1 MTDHPCIIKAFG
13 GCACTEGE
21 CAEKP
26 VTRAPVIL
34 ISLRTQ
40 AIVCLTI
47 GFLAAIMS
55 AAVMEGKMKATDLTN
70 QEVNA
75 YVYRN

>member
-1 MTDHPCIIKAFG
+1 MTDCIIKAFG
-13 GCACTEGE
+13 GCACAEGE

-26 VTRAPVIL
+26 VTVAPVIL

-55 AAVMEGKMKATDLTN
+55 AAVMEGKLKHQDLDRQEATHVT
-70 QEVNA
+70 
-75 YVYRN
+75 R

>member
-1 MTDHPCIIKAFG
+1 MTGHPCIVKQY
-13 GCACTEGE
+13 GCSCPSGE
-21 CAEKP
+21 CSVKKP
-26 VTRAPVIL
+26 ATPAPVIL

-55 AAVMEGKMKATDLTN
+55 AAVMEGKLKDHDVDC
-70 QEVNA
+70 QEA
-75 YVYRN
+75 CYVAR

>member
-1 MTDHPCIIKAFG
+1 VTDCIVKQY
-13 GCACTEGE
+13 GCSCPTGE
-21 CAEKP
+21 CSVQKP
-26 VTRAPVIL
+26 ATPAPVIL

-55 AAVMEGKMKATDLTN
+55 AAVMEGKLKHQDQIN
-70 QEVNA
+70 QEVANGK
-75 YVYRN
+75 R